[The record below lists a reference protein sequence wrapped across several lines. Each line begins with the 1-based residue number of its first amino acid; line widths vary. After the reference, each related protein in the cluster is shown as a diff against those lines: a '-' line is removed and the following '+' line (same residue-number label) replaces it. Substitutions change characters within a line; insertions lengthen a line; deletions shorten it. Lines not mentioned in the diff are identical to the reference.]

1 MKIKDLEQR
10 VEELARDIAA
20 FKKDDDWPQ
29 KGGKYWFVS
38 ARCCDFS
45 IFRNDKYD
53 QHRMRTGNMYRTKE
67 DAQTVIDIENRIHEL
82 TGDWVAN
89 WIDGDQSKNFLCYGH
104 HLGEWRY
111 EDNTGWQRAG
121 VTYMPKHAAV
131 TILKEFTTEQ
141 LNLWGGVR

>member
-1 MKIKDLEQR
+1 MKIKDIEKRLED
-10 VEELARDIAA
+10 LTRDIEAL
-20 FKKDDDWPQ
+20 KKNDKVWPQ
-29 KGGKYWFVS
+29 AGKVYWYITVGGLPAV
-38 ARCCDFS
+38 
-45 IFRNDKYD
+45 DKYD
-53 QHRMRTGNMYRTKE
+53 QRRMRTSNMYRTKE
-67 DAQTVIDIENRIHEL
+67 DAQTVIDINNRIHEL
-82 TGDWVAN
+82 TGDWVAD